1 MKKVVLDTD
10 IIIDFFR
17 AEIGPFSR
25 LIELQNLHAIELYLS
40 SITVME
46 LFTGESSEKNA
57 AQLEEFI
64 EKFRIVTFDKILA
77 RFTGELRRGR
87 KLNLH
92 FADFIIGSTTLWL
105 GAELATRNKKHFQ
118 EIPGL
123 KFFNSPSQ
131 KS

>member
-25 LIELQNLHAIELYLS
+25 LIELQNRHAIESLS
-40 SITVME
+40 LHHHSDGTFHRRVVR
-46 LFTGESSEKNA
+46 KNA

-123 KFFNSPSQ
+123 KFFSPS
-131 KS
+131 

>member
-1 MKKVVLDTD
+1 VKKVVLDTD

-25 LIELQNLHAIELYLS
+25 LIELQNRHAIELYLS

-123 KFFNSPSQ
+123 KFFSPS
-131 KS
+131 